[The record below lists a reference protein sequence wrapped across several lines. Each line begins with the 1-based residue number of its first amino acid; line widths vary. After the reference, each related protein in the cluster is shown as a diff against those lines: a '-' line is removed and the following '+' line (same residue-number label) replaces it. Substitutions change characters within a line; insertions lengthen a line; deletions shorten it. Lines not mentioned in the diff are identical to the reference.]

1 MKRPGQLA
9 AALAVAVLVV
19 VGCSDDGD
27 LGSAVSSVLGGDS
40 GTAAAQT
47 STAPQTTAAPPT
59 TAAPTTGAPTTTVP
73 GQDGDDDINWLPI
86 ILVVAGGLLLIAIV
100 ALVSSRRRV
109 SQTQH
114 AQHQHQMA
122 SYHSNVVNNLAWMV
136 DVVTPRVTNRSYDP
150 NDPRE
155 LAFWGDARGRLTHL
169 RSSMTAAL
177 EQDRSP
183 DTSAAINRALL
194 SLDALVGA
202 VEDDRN
208 LRSTATPDPEHPAAF
223 ESSLQLVS
231 QRREE
236 LRSATDALRF
246 AWGAQ

>member
-1 MKRPGQLA
+1 MKRSRQFLVALVLA
-9 AALAVAVLVV
+9 TVFVI
-19 VGCSDDGD
+19 GCSDDGD
-27 LGSAVSSVLGGDS
+27 VGSAVSSILGEGD

-47 STAPQTTAAPPT
+47 TPDTTAAPT
-59 TAAPTTGAPTTTVP
+59 TAAPTTAAPTTTAP
-73 GQDGDDDINWLPI
+73 TEDGGDDIDWLPI
-86 ILVVAGGLLLIAIV
+86 VLIAAGALVVIALIAAV
-100 ALVSSRRRV
+100 LSRRRV
-109 SQTQH
+109 TQVQHSQRQRELATYH
-114 AQHQHQMA
+114 A
-122 SYHSNVVNNLAWMV
+122 NVINNLAWMV

-150 NDPRE
+150 NDARE

-169 RSSMTAAL
+169 RASMTSAL

-183 DTSAAINRALL
+183 DSTAAVNRALL
-194 SLDALVGA
+194 ALDALVGA

-208 LRSTATPDPEHPAAF
+208 LRSTATPDPEHPSAF